1 MLVPVAGLVRRRR
14 LLRVPPRA
22 WVALLLALAAGL
34 CVVAALNGHPR
45 TTAHPALDV
54 ASVAVHLFA
63 VAVWVGGL
71 GALVVLAF
79 PVWRHLADGERTAS
93 PAPRRGVTDG
103 GCRQLS
109 PALRE
114 RLEALGTVGLQ
125 G

>member
-1 MLVPVAGLVRRRR
+1 LLFQGASEIGGNLGDAANGSVLGDVLHTTFGHLWIWDLALAGAMLVPVAGLVRRPR
-14 LLRVPPRA
+14 LLQVPPRA

-54 ASVAVHLFA
+54 ASVGVHLFA

-79 PVWRHLADGERTAS
+79 PV
-93 PAPRRGVTDG
+93 V
-103 GCRQLS
+103 
-109 PALRE
+109 
-114 RLEALGTVGLQ
+114 
-125 G
+125 